1 MTFASTSSRLPDFPW
16 DKLAPYK
23 QKAAA
28 HPDGI
33 VDLSIGSPVDPVPD
47 LVKQALAAAADAPA
61 YPTTLGT
68 TSARQAA
75 VDWMARRLGVTGVDP
90 EHGVLPVI
98 GTKELIML
106 LPTLLG
112 IGAGDTVLI
121 PDLAYPTY
129 EAGAALAR
137 ATSVPVADVTAYE
150 GPVRV
155 AYLNSPRNPSG
166 EITSAADLRTAVEW
180 ARANDV
186 LLVNDECYIE
196 LGWDAQPVSVLHP
209 DVCGGSFDNLL
220 AVHSLSK
227 RSNLAGY
234 RAGFIAGD
242 EAVVTE
248 LLAVRKH
255 AGLMVPAPIQAAMAA
270 AFSDDVHVDE
280 QRARYERRRTV
291 LRQALTDA
299 GWEHHPV
306 SGRPLL
312 VGRAPGVRR
321 LRVGGC
327 ASGSRHPGGARCLLR
342 DGRGTA
348 CPGGADRYRRA
359 DRRGRQEIA
368 GIARTF
374 GRSVTSSVVEASR

>member
-1 MTFASTSSRLPDFPW
+1 MFQTSRRLPDFPW

-47 LVKQALAAAADAPA
+47 LIKTALAEAADAPA
-61 YPTTLGT
+61 YPTTIGT
-68 TSARQAA
+68 PTVRQAA
-75 VDWMARRLGVTGVDP
+75 VDWMARRLDVAGVDP
-90 EHGVLPVI
+90 QTGVLPVI

-112 IGAGDTVLI
+112 IGPGDTVLI

-137 ATSVPVADVTAYE
+137 ATSVPVADPTTYD
-150 GPVRV
+150 GPVRL

-166 EITSAADLRTAVEW
+166 EITSAEDLRRAVEW

-186 LLVNDECYIE
+186 LLVSDECYTE
-196 LGWDAQPVSVLHP
+196 FGWDARPVSVVHP
-209 DVCGGSFDNLL
+209 DISGGSFDNLL

-234 RAGFIAGD
+234 RGGFVAGD
-242 EAVVTE
+242 ETVVAE

-255 AGLMVPAPIQAAMAA
+255 AGLMVPSPIQAAMAA
-270 AFSDDVHVDE
+270 GFADDAHVDE
-280 QRARYERRRTV
+280 QRERYLRRRAV
-291 LRQALTDA
+291 LRDALTDA
-299 GWEHHPV
+299 GWVITLSNGGLYLWAEHPEYDSYGSV
-306 SGRPLL
+306 SALADRGIL
-312 VGRAPGVRR
+312 VAPG
-321 LRVGGC
+321 
-327 ASGSRHPGGARCLLR
+327 AFY
-342 DGRGTA
+342 GTA
-348 CPGGADRYRRA
+348 GERHVRVALTGTDERVDAAVKRL
-359 DRRGRQEIA
+359 QE
-368 GIARTF
+368 
-374 GRSVTSSVVEASR
+374 

>member
-1 MTFASTSSRLPDFPW
+1 MTFTPTSSRLPDFPW
-16 DKLAPYK
+16 DKLAPFK

-47 LVKQALAAAADAPA
+47 LVKKALADAADAPA

-68 TSARQAA
+68 SVARQAA
-75 VDWMARRLGVTGVDP
+75 VDWLARRLEVPGVDP
-90 EHGVLPVI
+90 QAGLLPVI

-137 ATSVPVADVTAYE
+137 ATSVPVADPTQYD
-150 GPVRV
+150 GPARL

-166 EITSAADLRTAVEW
+166 QITSPDELRTAVEW

-186 LLVNDECYIE
+186 LLVSDECYAE
-196 LGWDAQPVSVLHP
+196 FGWDSTPVSVLHP

-234 RAGFIAGD
+234 RAGFVAGD
-242 EAVVTE
+242 EAVVAE

-255 AGLMVPAPIQAAMAA
+255 AGLMVPSPIQAAMAA
-270 AFSDDVHVDE
+270 AFADDTHVDE
-280 QRARYERRRTV
+280 QRARYIRRRTV
-291 LRQALTDA
+291 LRDALTVA
-299 GWEHHPV
+299 GWEITLSQGGLYLWASHPAYDAYESV
-306 SGRPLL
+306 AALADRGIL
-312 VGRAPGVRR
+312 VAPG
-321 LRVGGC
+321 
-327 ASGSRHPGGARCLLR
+327 AFY
-342 DGRGTA
+342 GTA
-348 CPGGADRYRRA
+348 GDRHVRVALTGTDERIDA
-359 DRRGRQEIA
+359 AAKRLHE
-368 GIARTF
+368 
-374 GRSVTSSVVEASR
+374 

>member
-1 MTFASTSSRLPDFPW
+1 VIFETSSRLPDFPW

-47 LVKQALAAAADAPA
+47 LIKKALADAAEASA
-61 YPTTLGT
+61 YPTTIG
-68 TSARQAA
+68 TSAVRQAA
-75 VDWMARRLGVTGVDP
+75 VDWLARRLDVPGVGP
-90 EHGVLPVI
+90 QAGVLPVI

-137 ATSVPVADVTAYE
+137 AASVPVADPTTYD

-166 EITSAADLRTAVEW
+166 EITSPADLRRAVEW

-186 LLVNDECYIE
+186 LLVSDECYAE
-196 LGWDAQPVSVLHP
+196 FGWDSRPVSVLHP

-234 RAGFIAGD
+234 RGGFVAGD
-242 EAVVTE
+242 ETVVAE

-255 AGLMVPAPIQAAMAA
+255 AGLMVPSPIQAAMAVG
-270 AFSDDVHVDE
+270 FSDDAHVDE
-280 QRARYERRRTV
+280 QRERYLRRRSV
-291 LRQALTDA
+291 LRDALTDA
-299 GWEHHPV
+299 GWVITLSNGGLYLWAEHPDLDSYGSV
-306 SGRPLL
+306 GALADRGIL
-312 VGRAPGVRR
+312 VAPG
-321 LRVGGC
+321 
-327 ASGSRHPGGARCLLR
+327 AFY
-342 DGRGTA
+342 GTA
-348 CPGGADRYRRA
+348 GERHIRVALTGTDERVDAAVKRLQD
-359 DRRGRQEIA
+359 
-368 GIARTF
+368 
-374 GRSVTSSVVEASR
+374 

>member
-1 MTFASTSSRLPDFPW
+1 VIFETSKRLPDFPW

-47 LVKQALAAAADAPA
+47 LIKQALADAADAPA
-61 YPTTLGT
+61 YPTTIGT
-68 TSARQAA
+68 PTVRQAA
-75 VDWMARRLGVTGVDP
+75 VDWMARRLDVSGVDP
-90 EHGVLPVI
+90 QTGVLPVI
-98 GTKELIML
+98 GTKELIMM

-137 ATSVPVADVTAYE
+137 AASVPVADPTTYD

-166 EITSAADLRTAVEW
+166 EITSPEDLHRAVEW

-186 LLVNDECYIE
+186 LLVSDECYAE
-196 LGWDAQPVSVLHP
+196 FGWDSRPVSVLHP
-209 DVCGGSFDNLL
+209 DVSGGSFDNLL

-234 RAGFIAGD
+234 RAGFVAGD
-242 EAVVTE
+242 ETVVAE

-255 AGLMVPAPIQAAMAA
+255 AGLMVPSPIQAAMAA
-270 AFSDDVHVDE
+270 GFSDDAHVDE
-280 QRARYERRRTV
+280 QRERYLRRRSV
-291 LRQALTDA
+291 LRDALTDA
-299 GWEHHPV
+299 GWLITLSNGGLYLWAEHPDYDSYGSV
-306 SGRPLL
+306 GALADRGIL
-312 VGRAPGVRR
+312 VAPG
-321 LRVGGC
+321 
-327 ASGSRHPGGARCLLR
+327 AFY
-342 DGRGTA
+342 GTA
-348 CPGGADRYRRA
+348 GERHIRVALTGTDERIDAAVKRLS
-359 DRRGRQEIA
+359 E
-368 GIARTF
+368 
-374 GRSVTSSVVEASR
+374 

>member
-1 MTFASTSSRLPDFPW
+1 VIFETSRRLPDFPW

-47 LVKQALAAAADAPA
+47 LIKTALADAADAPA
-61 YPTTLGT
+61 YPTTIGT
-68 TSARQAA
+68 STVRQAA
-75 VDWMARRLGVTGVDP
+75 VDWMARRLDVPGVDP
-90 EHGVLPVI
+90 RTGVLPVI

-137 ATSVPVADVTAYE
+137 AESVPVADPTTYD

-166 EITSAADLRTAVEW
+166 EITSPEDLRRAVEW

-186 LLVNDECYIE
+186 LLVSDECYVE
-196 LGWDAQPVSVLHP
+196 FGWDSRPVSVLHP
-209 DVCGGSFDNLL
+209 EISGGSFDNLL

-234 RAGFIAGD
+234 RGGFVAGD
-242 EAVVTE
+242 ETVVAE

-255 AGLMVPAPIQAAMAA
+255 AGLMVPSPIQAAMAA
-270 AFSDDVHVDE
+270 GFADDAHVDV
-280 QRARYERRRTV
+280 QRERYLRRRAV
-291 LRQALTDA
+291 LRDALTDA
-299 GWEHHPV
+299 GWVITLSNGGLYLWAEHPELDSYGSV
-306 SGRPLL
+306 GALADRGIL
-312 VGRAPGVRR
+312 VAPGAFYGTVGERHVRVALTGTDERIDAAVKR
-321 LRVGGC
+321 L
-327 ASGSRHPGGARCLLR
+327 H
-342 DGRGTA
+342 D
-348 CPGGADRYRRA
+348 
-359 DRRGRQEIA
+359 
-368 GIARTF
+368 
-374 GRSVTSSVVEASR
+374 

>member
-1 MTFASTSSRLPDFPW
+1 MIFETSKRLPDFPW

-47 LVKQALAAAADAPA
+47 LIRQALADAANAPA
-61 YPTTLGT
+61 YPTTIGT
-68 TSARQAA
+68 SFVRQAA
-75 VDWMARRLGVTGVDP
+75 VDWMARRLDVPGVDP
-90 EHGVLPVI
+90 QTGVLPVI
-98 GTKELIML
+98 GTKELIMM

-137 ATSVPVADVTAYE
+137 ATSVPIADPTTYD

-166 EITSAADLRTAVEW
+166 EITSPEDLRRAVEW
-180 ARANDV
+180 ARAQDV
-186 LLVNDECYIE
+186 LLVSDECYAE
-196 LGWDAQPVSVLHP
+196 FGWDSRPVSVLHP
-209 DVCGGSFDNLL
+209 DVSGGSFDNLL

-234 RAGFIAGD
+234 RGGFVAGD
-242 EAVVTE
+242 ETVVAE

-255 AGLMVPAPIQAAMAA
+255 SGLMVTSPIQAAMAA
-270 AFSDDVHVDE
+270 GFSDDTHVDE
-280 QRARYERRRTV
+280 QRERYLRRRAV
-291 LRQALTDA
+291 LRDALTDA
-299 GWEHHPV
+299 GWVITLSNGGLYLWAEHPEFDSYGSV
-306 SGRPLL
+306 GALADRGIL
-312 VGRAPGVRR
+312 VAPGAFYGAAGERHIRIALTGTDERIDTAAKR
-321 LRVGGC
+321 L
-327 ASGSRHPGGARCLLR
+327 H
-342 DGRGTA
+342 
-348 CPGGADRYRRA
+348 
-359 DRRGRQEIA
+359 E
-368 GIARTF
+368 
-374 GRSVTSSVVEASR
+374 

>member
-1 MTFASTSSRLPDFPW
+1 MTFTPTSSRLPDFPW
-16 DKLAPYK
+16 DKLAPFK

-47 LVKQALAAAADAPA
+47 LVKKALADAADAPA

-68 TSARQAA
+68 SVARQAA
-75 VDWMARRLGVTGVDP
+75 VDWLARRLEVPGVDP
-90 EHGVLPVI
+90 QAGLLPVI

-137 ATSVPVADVTAYE
+137 ATSVPVADPTQYD

-166 EITSAADLRTAVEW
+166 EITSPDELRTAVEW

-186 LLVNDECYIE
+186 LLVSDECYAE
-196 LGWDAQPVSVLHP
+196 FGWDSTPVSVLHP
-209 DVCGGSFDNLL
+209 DICGGSFDNLL

-234 RAGFIAGD
+234 RAGFVAGD
-242 EAVVTE
+242 EAVVAE

-255 AGLMVPAPIQAAMAA
+255 AGLMVPSPIQAAMAA
-270 AFSDDVHVDE
+270 AFADDTHVDE
-280 QRARYERRRTV
+280 QRARYIRRRAV
-291 LRQALTDA
+291 LRDALTVA
-299 GWEHHPV
+299 GWEITLSQGGLYLWASHPAYDAYGSV
-306 SGRPLL
+306 AALADRGIL
-312 VGRAPGVRR
+312 VAPG
-321 LRVGGC
+321 
-327 ASGSRHPGGARCLLR
+327 AFY
-342 DGRGTA
+342 GTA
-348 CPGGADRYRRA
+348 GDRHVRVALTGTDERIDA
-359 DRRGRQEIA
+359 AAKRLHE
-368 GIARTF
+368 
-374 GRSVTSSVVEASR
+374 

>member
-1 MTFASTSSRLPDFPW
+1 VIFETSSRLPDFPW

-23 QKAAA
+23 QKAAD

-47 LVKQALAAAADAPA
+47 LVKKALADAADAPA
-61 YPTTLGT
+61 YPTTIGT
-68 TSARQAA
+68 AAARQAA

-90 EHGVLPVI
+90 QTGVLPVI
-98 GTKELIML
+98 GTKELIMM

-112 IGAGDTVLI
+112 VGAGDTVLI

-129 EAGAALAR
+129 EAGAALSR
-137 ATSVPVADVTAYE
+137 ATSVPIEDPTTYDG

-166 EITSAADLRTAVEW
+166 EITPAEDLRRAVEW

-186 LLVNDECYIE
+186 LLVSDECYAE
-196 LGWDAQPVSVLHP
+196 FGWDSRPVSVLHP

-234 RAGFIAGD
+234 RGGFVAGD
-242 EAVVTE
+242 ETVVAE

-255 AGLMVPAPIQAAMAA
+255 AGLMVPSPIQAAMAA
-270 AFSDDVHVDE
+270 AFADDAHVEE
-280 QRARYERRRTV
+280 QRARYLRRRSV
-291 LRQALTDA
+291 LRDALTDA
-299 GWEHHPV
+299 GWEITLSNGGLYLWAEHPSYDAYGSV
-306 SGRPLL
+306 GALADRGIL
-312 VGRAPGVRR
+312 VAPGAFYGAAGERHVRVALTGTDERIDAAAKR
-321 LRVGGC
+321 LQ
-327 ASGSRHPGGARCLLR
+327 
-342 DGRGTA
+342 T
-348 CPGGADRYRRA
+348 
-359 DRRGRQEIA
+359 
-368 GIARTF
+368 
-374 GRSVTSSVVEASR
+374 

>member
-1 MTFASTSSRLPDFPW
+1 MIFSTSSRLPDFPW
-16 DKLAPYK
+16 DKLAPFK

-47 LVKQALAAAADAPA
+47 VIKQALADAADAPA
-61 YPTTLGT
+61 YPTTIGT
-68 TSARQAA
+68 STARQAV
-75 VDWMARRLGVTGVDP
+75 VDWLARRIDVPGVDP
-90 EHGVLPVI
+90 QTGVLPVI

-112 IGAGDTVLI
+112 VGAGDTVLI

-137 ATSVPVADVTAYE
+137 ATSVPVADVTQYD

-166 EITSAADLRTAVEW
+166 QITSAAELRAAVEW

-186 LLVNDECYIE
+186 LLVSDECYIE
-196 LGWDAQPVSVLHP
+196 FGWDERPVTVLHP

-234 RAGFIAGD
+234 RAGFVAGD
-242 EAVVTE
+242 ERVVAE

-255 AGLMVPAPIQAAMAA
+255 AGLMVPSPIQAAMAV
-270 AFSDDVHVDE
+270 AFGDDAHVE
-280 QRARYERRRTV
+280 VQRERYIRRRAV
-291 LRQALTDA
+291 LRDALTDA
-299 GWEHHPV
+299 GWRITLSEGGLYLWAEHPSYDAYGSV
-306 SGRPLL
+306 AELADRGIL
-312 VGRAPGVRR
+312 VAPG
-321 LRVGGC
+321 
-327 ASGSRHPGGARCLLR
+327 AFY
-342 DGRGTA
+342 GTA
-348 CPGGADRYRRA
+348 GERHVRVALTGTDERVDAAVKRL
-359 DRRGRQEIA
+359 QE
-368 GIARTF
+368 
-374 GRSVTSSVVEASR
+374 

>member
-1 MTFASTSSRLPDFPW
+1 MTFAPTSSRLPDFPW
-16 DKLAPYK
+16 DKLAPFK

-33 VDLSIGSPVDPVPD
+33 VDLSIGSPVDPVPE
-47 LVKQALAAAADAPA
+47 LVKKALAAAADAPA

-75 VDWMARRLGVTGVDP
+75 VDWLARRLDVAGVDP
-90 EHGVLPVI
+90 QAGILPVI

-137 ATSVPVADVTAYE
+137 ATSIPVADPTQYD

-166 EITSAADLRTAVEW
+166 QITSADELRAAVEW

-186 LLVNDECYIE
+186 LLVSDECYLE
-196 LGWDAQPVSVLHP
+196 FGWDETPFSVLHP
-209 DVCGGSFDNLL
+209 EIRGGSFDNLL

-234 RAGFIAGD
+234 RAGFVAGD
-242 EAVVTE
+242 EAVVAE

-255 AGLMVPAPIQAAMAA
+255 AGLMVPSPIQAAMAA
-270 AFSDDVHVDE
+270 AFADDAHVDE
-280 QRARYERRRTV
+280 QRTRYLRRRSV
-291 LRQALTDA
+291 LREALTAA
-299 GWEHHPV
+299 GWEITLSNGGLYLWASHPSYDAYESV
-306 SGRPLL
+306 AALADHGIL
-312 VGRAPGVRR
+312 VAPG
-321 LRVGGC
+321 
-327 ASGSRHPGGARCLLR
+327 AFY
-342 DGRGTA
+342 GTA
-348 CPGGADRYRRA
+348 GERHVRVALTGTDERIDAAVKRL
-359 DRRGRQEIA
+359 Q
-368 GIARTF
+368 
-374 GRSVTSSVVEASR
+374 

>member
-1 MTFASTSSRLPDFPW
+1 MFETSSRLPDFPW

-47 LVKQALAAAADAPA
+47 LIKRALSDAAEAPA
-61 YPTTLGT
+61 YPTTIG
-68 TSARQAA
+68 TSAVRQAA
-75 VDWMARRLGVTGVDP
+75 VDWLARRLDVPGVDP
-90 EHGVLPVI
+90 QTGVLPVI
-98 GTKELIML
+98 GTKELIMM

-137 ATSVPVADVTAYE
+137 AASVPVADPTAYD

-166 EITSAADLRTAVEW
+166 EITSPADLRRAVEW

-186 LLVNDECYIE
+186 LLVSDECYAE
-196 LGWDAQPVSVLHP
+196 FGWDSRPVSVLHP

-234 RAGFIAGD
+234 RGGFVAGD
-242 EAVVTE
+242 ETVVTE

-255 AGLMVPAPIQAAMAA
+255 AGLMVPSPIQAAMAA
-270 AFSDDVHVDE
+270 GFSDDAHVDE
-280 QRARYERRRTV
+280 QRERYLRRRSV
-291 LRQALTDA
+291 LRDALTDA
-299 GWEHHPV
+299 GWVITLSNGGLYLWAEHPDFDSYGSV
-306 SGRPLL
+306 GALADRGIL
-312 VGRAPGVRR
+312 VAPG
-321 LRVGGC
+321 
-327 ASGSRHPGGARCLLR
+327 AFY
-342 DGRGTA
+342 GTA
-348 CPGGADRYRRA
+348 GERHIRVALTGTDERVDAAVKRLQD
-359 DRRGRQEIA
+359 
-368 GIARTF
+368 
-374 GRSVTSSVVEASR
+374 

>member
-1 MTFASTSSRLPDFPW
+1 VDLAGDNAGVTFATTSSRLPDFPW
-16 DKLAPYK
+16 DKLAPFK

-47 LVKQALAAAADAPA
+47 LVKKALADAADAPA
-61 YPTTLGT
+61 YPTTIGT
-68 TSARQAA
+68 ATARQAA
-75 VDWMARRLGVTGVDP
+75 VDWLARRLDVPGVDP
-90 EHGVLPVI
+90 QAGVLPVI

-112 IGAGDTVLI
+112 IGVGDTVLI

-137 ATSVPVADVTAYE
+137 ATSIPVADPTQYE

-166 EITSAADLRTAVEW
+166 QITSAADLRGAVEW

-186 LLVNDECYIE
+186 LLVSDECYAE
-196 LGWDAQPVSVLHP
+196 FGWDSRPVSVLHP

-234 RAGFIAGD
+234 RAGFVAGD
-242 EAVVTE
+242 EAVVAE

-255 AGLMVPAPIQAAMAA
+255 AGLMVPSPIQAAMAA
-270 AFSDDVHVDE
+270 AFADDVHVDE
-280 QRARYERRRTV
+280 QRARYQRRRTV

-299 GWEHHPV
+299 GWTITLSQGGLYLWAEHPSYDSYESV
-306 SGRPLL
+306 AALADRGIL
-312 VGRAPGVRR
+312 VAPG
-321 LRVGGC
+321 
-327 ASGSRHPGGARCLLR
+327 AFY
-342 DGRGTA
+342 GTA
-348 CPGGADRYRRA
+348 GTRHVRVAMTATDERVDAAVKRL
-359 DRRGRQEIA
+359 QE
-368 GIARTF
+368 
-374 GRSVTSSVVEASR
+374 

>member
-1 MTFASTSSRLPDFPW
+1 MFETSSRLPDFPW

-47 LVKQALAAAADAPA
+47 LIKKALADAAEAPA
-61 YPTTLGT
+61 YPTTIG
-68 TSARQAA
+68 TSAVRQAA
-75 VDWMARRLGVTGVDP
+75 VDWLARRLDVSGVDP
-90 EHGVLPVI
+90 QTGVLPVI

-112 IGAGDTVLI
+112 IGAGDTLLI

-137 ATSVPVADVTAYE
+137 ATSVPIADPTTYD

-166 EITSAADLRTAVEW
+166 EITPPEDLRRAVEW

-186 LLVNDECYIE
+186 LLVSDECYTE
-196 LGWDAQPVSVLHP
+196 FGWDARPVSVLHP
-209 DVCGGSFDNLL
+209 DVSGGSFDNLL

-234 RAGFIAGD
+234 RGGFVAGD
-242 EAVVTE
+242 ETVVAE

-255 AGLMVPAPIQAAMAA
+255 AGLMVPSPIQAAMAA
-270 AFSDDVHVDE
+270 GFSDDAHVEE
-280 QRARYERRRTV
+280 QRERYLRRRSV
-291 LRQALTDA
+291 LRDALTDA
-299 GWEHHPV
+299 GWVITLSNGSLYLWAEHPDFDSYGSV
-306 SGRPLL
+306 GALADRGIL
-312 VGRAPGVRR
+312 VAPG
-321 LRVGGC
+321 
-327 ASGSRHPGGARCLLR
+327 AFY
-342 DGRGTA
+342 GTA
-348 CPGGADRYRRA
+348 GERHIRVALTGTDERIDAAVKRL
-359 DRRGRQEIA
+359 QE
-368 GIARTF
+368 
-374 GRSVTSSVVEASR
+374 

>member
-1 MTFASTSSRLPDFPW
+1 MIFSTSSRLPDFPW
-16 DKLAPYK
+16 DKLAPFK

-47 LVKQALAAAADAPA
+47 VIKQALADAADAPA
-61 YPTTLGT
+61 YPTTIGT
-68 TSARQAA
+68 PTARQAV
-75 VDWMARRLGVTGVDP
+75 VDWLARRVDVPGVDP
-90 EHGVLPVI
+90 QTGVLPVI

-137 ATSVPVADVTAYE
+137 ATSVPVADVTQYD

-166 EITSAADLRTAVEW
+166 QITSAAELRAAVEW

-186 LLVNDECYIE
+186 LLVSDECYIE
-196 LGWDAQPVSVLHP
+196 FGWDERPASVLHP

-234 RAGFIAGD
+234 RAGFVAGD
-242 EAVVTE
+242 ERVVAE

-255 AGLMVPAPIQAAMAA
+255 AGLMVPSPIQAAMAV
-270 AFSDDVHVDE
+270 AFEDDAHVE
-280 QRARYERRRTV
+280 VQRERYIRRRTV
-291 LRQALTDA
+291 LRDALTDA
-299 GWEHHPV
+299 GWRITLSEGGLYVWAEHPSYDAYGSV
-306 SGRPLL
+306 AALADRGIL
-312 VGRAPGVRR
+312 VAPG
-321 LRVGGC
+321 
-327 ASGSRHPGGARCLLR
+327 AFY
-342 DGRGTA
+342 GTA
-348 CPGGADRYRRA
+348 GERHVRVALTGTDERVDAAVKRL
-359 DRRGRQEIA
+359 QE
-368 GIARTF
+368 
-374 GRSVTSSVVEASR
+374 

>member
-1 MTFASTSSRLPDFPW
+1 MTFATTSSRLPDFPW
-16 DKLAPYK
+16 DKLAPFK

-47 LVKQALAAAADAPA
+47 LVKQALAEAADAPA
-61 YPTTLGT
+61 YPTTIGT
-68 TSARQAA
+68 ATARQAA
-75 VDWMARRLGVTGVDP
+75 TDWLARRLDVPGVDP
-90 EHGVLPVI
+90 QTGVLPVI

-137 ATSVPVADVTAYE
+137 ATSIPVADPTQYD

-166 EITSAADLRTAVEW
+166 QITPAAELKLAVEW

-186 LLVNDECYIE
+186 LLVSDECYAE
-196 LGWDAQPVSVLHP
+196 FGWDERPVSVLHP

-234 RAGFIAGD
+234 RAGFVAGD
-242 EAVVTE
+242 EAVVAE

-255 AGLMVPAPIQAAMAA
+255 AGLMVPSPIQAAMAA
-270 AFSDDVHVDE
+270 AFGDDVHVEE
-280 QRARYERRRTV
+280 QRARYLRRRTV
-291 LRQALTDA
+291 LRQALTAA
-299 GWEHHPV
+299 GWEITLSQGGLYLWAEHPSYDAYGSV
-306 SGRPLL
+306 AALADRGIL
-312 VGRAPGVRR
+312 VAPG
-321 LRVGGC
+321 
-327 ASGSRHPGGARCLLR
+327 AFY
-342 DGRGTA
+342 GTA
-348 CPGGADRYRRA
+348 GERHVRVALTGTDERVDAAVKRL
-359 DRRGRQEIA
+359 EH
-368 GIARTF
+368 
-374 GRSVTSSVVEASR
+374 

>member
-1 MTFASTSSRLPDFPW
+1 MIFETSSRLPDFPW

-23 QKAAA
+23 QKAAE

-47 LVKQALAAAADAPA
+47 LVKKALADAADAPS

-68 TSARQAA
+68 ASARQAA
-75 VDWMARRLGVTGVDP
+75 VDWMARRLDVTGVDP
-90 EHGVLPVI
+90 QTGVLPVI

-137 ATSVPVADVTAYE
+137 AHSVPVADPTTYD
-150 GPVRV
+150 GRVRV

-166 EITSAADLRTAVEW
+166 EITSADDLRRAVEW

-186 LLVNDECYIE
+186 LLVSDECYTE
-196 LGWDAQPVSVLHP
+196 FGWDERPVSVLHP
-209 DVCGGSFDNLL
+209 DMCGGSFDNLL

-234 RAGFIAGD
+234 RGGFVAGD
-242 EAVVTE
+242 TTVVAE

-255 AGLMVPAPIQAAMAA
+255 AGLMVPSPIQAAMAA
-270 AFSDDVHVDE
+270 AFADDVHVEE
-280 QRARYERRRTV
+280 QRARYLRRRSV
-291 LRQALTDA
+291 LREALTEA
-299 GWEHHPV
+299 GWDITLSNGGLYLWASHPSYDAYGSV
-306 SGRPLL
+306 GALADLGIL
-312 VGRAPGVRR
+312 VAPGAFY
-321 LRVGGC
+321 GT
-327 ASGSRHPGGARCLLR
+327 AGARHIRVALT
-342 DGRGTA
+342 GTDERIDA
-348 CPGGADRYRRA
+348 AVKRL
-359 DRRGRQEIA
+359 QE
-368 GIARTF
+368 
-374 GRSVTSSVVEASR
+374 

>member
-1 MTFASTSSRLPDFPW
+1 VTFATTSSRLPDFPW
-16 DKLAPYK
+16 DKLAPFK

-47 LVKQALAAAADAPA
+47 LVKQALAEAADAPA
-61 YPTTLGT
+61 YPTTIGT
-68 TSARQAA
+68 ATARQAA
-75 VDWMARRLGVTGVDP
+75 ADWLARRLDVPGVDP
-90 EHGVLPVI
+90 QTGVLPVI

-137 ATSVPVADVTAYE
+137 ATSIPVADPTQYD

-166 EITSAADLRTAVEW
+166 QITPAAELKLAVEW

-186 LLVNDECYIE
+186 LLVSDECYAE
-196 LGWDAQPVSVLHP
+196 FGWDERPVSVLHP

-234 RAGFIAGD
+234 RAGFVAGD
-242 EAVVTE
+242 EAVVAE

-255 AGLMVPAPIQAAMAA
+255 AGLMVPSPIQAAMAA
-270 AFSDDVHVDE
+270 AFGDDVHVEE
-280 QRARYERRRTV
+280 QRARYLRRRTV
-291 LRQALTDA
+291 LRQALTAA
-299 GWEHHPV
+299 GWEITLSQGGLYLWAEHPSYDAYGSV
-306 SGRPLL
+306 AALADRGIL
-312 VGRAPGVRR
+312 VAPG
-321 LRVGGC
+321 
-327 ASGSRHPGGARCLLR
+327 AFY
-342 DGRGTA
+342 GTA
-348 CPGGADRYRRA
+348 GERHVRVALTGTDERVDAAVKRL
-359 DRRGRQEIA
+359 EH
-368 GIARTF
+368 
-374 GRSVTSSVVEASR
+374 

>member
-1 MTFASTSSRLPDFPW
+1 MFETSSRLPDFPW

-47 LVKQALAAAADAPA
+47 LIQQALADAADAPA
-61 YPTTLGT
+61 YPTTIGT
-68 TSARQAA
+68 STVRQAA
-75 VDWMARRLGVTGVDP
+75 VDWMARRLEVPGVDP
-90 EHGVLPVI
+90 QTGVLPVI

-137 ATSVPVADVTAYE
+137 ATSVPIADPTTYD

-166 EITSAADLRTAVEW
+166 EITSPEDLRHAVEW

-186 LLVNDECYIE
+186 LLVSDECYAE
-196 LGWDAQPVSVLHP
+196 FGWDARPVSVLHP

-234 RAGFIAGD
+234 RGGFVAGD
-242 EAVVTE
+242 ETVVAE

-255 AGLMVPAPIQAAMAA
+255 AGLMVPSPIQAAMAA
-270 AFSDDVHVDE
+270 GFADDAHVDK
-280 QRARYERRRTV
+280 QRERYLRRRAV
-291 LRQALTDA
+291 LRDALTDA
-299 GWEHHPV
+299 GWVITLSNGGLYLWAEHPDHDSYGSV
-306 SGRPLL
+306 GALADRGIL
-312 VGRAPGVRR
+312 VAPG
-321 LRVGGC
+321 
-327 ASGSRHPGGARCLLR
+327 AFY
-342 DGRGTA
+342 GTA
-348 CPGGADRYRRA
+348 GERHVRVALTGTDERIDAAVKRL
-359 DRRGRQEIA
+359 QE
-368 GIARTF
+368 
-374 GRSVTSSVVEASR
+374 

>member
-1 MTFASTSSRLPDFPW
+1 VTFTSTSSRLPDFPW
-16 DKLAPYK
+16 DKLAPFK

-47 LVKQALAAAADAPA
+47 LVKKALADAADAPA
-61 YPTTLGT
+61 YPTTIGT
-68 TSARQAA
+68 SAARQAA
-75 VDWMARRLGVTGVDP
+75 VDWLARRLDVPNVDP
-90 EHGVLPVI
+90 QDGVLPVI

-112 IGAGDTVLI
+112 IGSGDTVLI

-137 ATSVPVADVTAYE
+137 ATSVPVADPTSYDA

-166 EITSAADLRTAVEW
+166 EITSADDLRAAVEW

-186 LLVNDECYIE
+186 LLVSDECYAE
-196 LGWDAQPVSVLHP
+196 FGWDAQPVSVLHP
-209 DVCGGSFDNLL
+209 DVCGGRFDNLL

-234 RAGFIAGD
+234 RAGFVAGD
-242 EAVVTE
+242 EAVVAE

-255 AGLMVPAPIQAAMAA
+255 AGLMVPSPIQAAMAA
-270 AFSDDVHVDE
+270 AFADDVHVDE
-280 QRARYERRRTV
+280 QRARYIRRRSV

-299 GWEHHPV
+299 GWAITLSQGGLYLWAEHPSYDAYGSV
-306 SGRPLL
+306 GALADRGIL
-312 VGRAPGVRR
+312 VAPG
-321 LRVGGC
+321 
-327 ASGSRHPGGARCLLR
+327 AFY
-342 DGRGTA
+342 GTA
-348 CPGGADRYRRA
+348 GQRHVRVALTGTDERVDAAVKRL
-359 DRRGRQEIA
+359 QE
-368 GIARTF
+368 
-374 GRSVTSSVVEASR
+374 

>member
-1 MTFASTSSRLPDFPW
+1 VIFETSSRLPDFPW

-47 LVKQALAAAADAPA
+47 LIKKALADAADAPA
-61 YPTTLGT
+61 YPTTIGT
-68 TSARQAA
+68 ATARQAA
-75 VDWMARRLGVTGVDP
+75 VDWMARRLDVPGVDP
-90 EHGVLPVI
+90 QTGVLPVI

-112 IGAGDTVLI
+112 VGAGDTVLI

-137 ATSVPVADVTAYE
+137 AASVPVADPTTYDE
-150 GPVRV
+150 GPVRI

-166 EITSAADLRTAVEW
+166 EITSADDLRRAVEW

-186 LLVNDECYIE
+186 LLVSDECYAE
-196 LGWDAQPVSVLHP
+196 FGWDSQPVSVLHP
-209 DVCGGSFDNLL
+209 SVCDGSFEGLL

-234 RAGFIAGD
+234 RGGFVAGD
-242 EAVVTE
+242 PAVVAE

-255 AGLMVPAPIQAAMAA
+255 AGLMVPSPIQAAMAA
-270 AFSDDVHVDE
+270 AFADDTHVEE
-280 QRARYERRRTV
+280 QRARYLRRRSV
-291 LRQALTDA
+291 LRDALTDA
-299 GWEHHPV
+299 GWVITLSNGGLYLWAEHPSYDAYGSV
-306 SGRPLL
+306 GALADRGIL
-312 VGRAPGVRR
+312 VAPG
-321 LRVGGC
+321 
-327 ASGSRHPGGARCLLR
+327 AFY
-342 DGRGTA
+342 GTA
-348 CPGGADRYRRA
+348 GERHVRVALTATDERVDAAVKRL
-359 DRRGRQEIA
+359 QE
-368 GIARTF
+368 
-374 GRSVTSSVVEASR
+374 